1 VKQFTAEHVDAGT
14 YRSVTTAGLR
24 QDAVIALLRS
34 LQPGDKLTIVR
45 TA

>member
-1 VKQFTAEHVDAGT
+1 MKLFTAEHADAGT
-14 YRSVTTAGLR
+14 YTAVVATGAR
-24 QDAVIALLRS
+24 QDTVISLLRS